1 MTVWGAIE
9 LGGSKATA
17 VVGNEP
23 GDLSKAIKVATT
35 TPEETLSGLLEV
47 FEGANLAGVGIAS
60 FGPIDLDT
68 RSSSYGHITSTPKPG
83 WSWTDVVGPIERA
96 TSSQVAIETDV
107 NAAAMAEARWGSA
120 IGFEQV
126 AYVTIGTGIG
136 GGLSLGGLPIHGSP
150 HPEMGHTV
158 VRVHPEDTFEGVCP
172 FHGICVEGMAS
183 GSAIESRFGA
193 KPENLSESKLTEV
206 RDLVAFYV
214 AQGLRNLIY
223 VAAPDRIVVGGGLSH
238 IEGLLEELR
247 KQVRDELAEYPGIP
261 VIDFD
266 EYLVP
271 PGLGDHSGLAGA
283 LVMAMAIGV

>member
-1 MTVWGAIE
+1 VTIWGAIE

-23 GDLSKAIKVATT
+23 ADLSKAIKVATT

-183 GSAIESRFGA
+183 GPAIESRFGA
-193 KPENLSESKLTEV
+193 NPENLSESTLTEV

-238 IEGLLEELR
+238 IEGLLEALR
-247 KQVRDELAEYPGIP
+247 NQVADELAGYPGIP
-261 VIDFD
+261 VLDFD

-283 LVMAMAIGV
+283 LVMAMTIGA

>member
-23 GDLSKAIKVATT
+23 ADLSKAIKVVTT
-35 TPEETLSGLLEV
+35 TPGETISGLLEV
-47 FEGANLAGVGIAS
+47 FEGADLAGVGIAS
-60 FGPIDLDT
+60 FGPIDLNP
-68 RSSSYGHITSTPKPG
+68 RSSSYGQITSTPKPG
-83 WSWTDVVGPIERA
+83 WSWTDVVGPVERA
-96 TSSQVAIETDV
+96 TSSPVAIETDV
-107 NAAAMAEARWGSA
+107 NASAMAEAKWGSA
-120 IGFEQV
+120 TGVEQV

-136 GGLSLGGLPIHGSP
+136 GGLSLGGHPLHGSP

-158 VRVHPEDTFEGVCP
+158 VRVHPDDTFDGVCP

-183 GSAIESRFGA
+183 GSAIKARFGA
-193 KPENLSESKLTEV
+193 NPENLSDSTLTEV
-206 RDLVAFYV
+206 RELVAFYV

-238 IEGLLEELR
+238 IDGLLEALR
-247 KQVRDELAEYPGIP
+247 KQVAEELAEYPGAPIL
-261 VIDFD
+261 DFD

-283 LVMAMAIGV
+283 LVMAMANGV

>member
-23 GDLSKAIKVATT
+23 ADLSKAIKVVTT
-35 TPEETLSGLLEV
+35 TPGETISGLLEA
-47 FEGANLAGVGIAS
+47 FEGADLAGVGIAS
-60 FGPIDLDT
+60 FGPIDLNP
-68 RSSSYGHITSTPKPG
+68 RSSSYGQITSTPKPG
-83 WSWTDVVGPIERA
+83 WSWTDVVGPVERA

-107 NAAAMAEARWGSA
+107 NASAMAEAKWGSA
-120 IGFEQV
+120 TGVEQV

-136 GGLSLGGLPIHGSP
+136 GGLSLGGHPIHGSP

-158 VRVHPEDTFEGVCP
+158 VRVHPDDTFEGVCP

-183 GSAIESRFGA
+183 GSAIKARFGA
-193 KPENLSESKLTEV
+193 NPENLSESTLTEV
-206 RDLVAFYV
+206 RELVAFYV

-238 IEGLLEELR
+238 IDGLLEALR
-247 KQVRDELAEYPGIP
+247 KQLAEELAEYPGAPIL
-261 VIDFD
+261 DFD

-283 LVMAMAIGV
+283 LVMAMANGV

>member
-23 GDLSKAIKVATT
+23 ADLSKAIKVVTT
-35 TPEETLSGLLEV
+35 TPEETISGLLEV
-47 FEGANLAGVGIAS
+47 FEGADLAGVGIAS
-60 FGPIDLDT
+60 FGPIDLNP
-68 RSSSYGHITSTPKPG
+68 RSSSYGQITSTPKPG
-83 WSWTDVVGPIERA
+83 WSWTDVVGPVERA
-96 TSSQVAIETDV
+96 TSSQVSIETDV
-107 NAAAMAEARWGSA
+107 NASAMAEAKWGSA
-120 IGFEQV
+120 TGVEQV

-136 GGLSLGGLPIHGSP
+136 GGLSLGGHPIHGSP

-158 VRVHPEDTFEGVCP
+158 VRAHPDDTFDGVCP

-183 GSAIESRFGA
+183 GSAIKARFGA
-193 KPENLSESKLTEV
+193 NPENLSESTLIEV
-206 RDLVAFYV
+206 RELVAFYV

-238 IEGLLEELR
+238 IDGLLEALR
-247 KQVRDELAEYPGIP
+247 KQVAEELAEYPGTPIL
-261 VIDFD
+261 DFD

-283 LVMAMAIGV
+283 LLMAMANGV